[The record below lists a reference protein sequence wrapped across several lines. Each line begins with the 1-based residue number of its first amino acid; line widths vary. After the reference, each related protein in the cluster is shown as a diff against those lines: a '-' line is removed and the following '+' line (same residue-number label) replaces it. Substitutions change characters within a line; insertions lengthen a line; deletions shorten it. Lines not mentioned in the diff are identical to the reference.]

1 MPPLPNAR
9 GAVGVRRGMHA
20 IVYIA
25 SALAIVVAFAGLLW
39 AAVQDGRDEAMFRS
53 RLTHR

>member
-1 MPPLPNAR
+1 MRPVPNAR
-9 GAVGVRRGMHA
+9 GAVGVPRGMHA